1 VPDIVSQGGD
11 RGPSPWPRWIVA
23 AAVLVLVAVGL
34 AEYLTRPAHPAAPSS
49 TSARPVA
56 DSGGPVSVSAR
67 AAGPD
72 GITGP
77 VTPWPSG
84 LELPSGGTRP
94 SWFRPASAQPPSIPG
109 QSPVSAQPPSIP
121 GQSPVSA
128 QPPSAPGQSPVSAQP
143 PSAPGQ
149 SPVSAQ
155 SRPIRGLPPSRSGY
169 QFTRTPGGWAVQ
181 ASPGSQASC
190 GACAGPPRP
199 VYYLTDPAS
208 AVRRVGAAYA
218 VAPGPTAATLWLTS
232 YLSGDDPFTAAGRA
246 QRVNLMGTPVGS
258 PVRLP
263 AGYSIVQGTDRGLLL
278 APTAP
283 QPGEAFYELWVP
295 STGQASRVFTGV
307 VGVSADAI
315 AWSAPCDE
323 DCRVRVLSLAT
334 GREIS
339 ATLPGAGSVANAA
352 FSPDGRYLA
361 LQVSYSN
368 NGDDG
373 ALAMR
378 LAVVSLPAGHLTIV
392 PQTFASSDALVS
404 FGWPAGADILVVE
417 LSFTAKV
424 QLAAWHPGVTRL
436 AVASL
441 APRQV
446 PPSLVLA
453 PSAP

>member
-34 AEYLTRPAHPAAPSS
+34 AEYVTRPAHPAAPST

-67 AAGPD
+67 ATGPD

-84 LELPSGGTRP
+84 LELLSGGTRP
-94 SWFRPASAQPPSIPG
+94 SWFRPASAQPASVPG
-109 QSPVSAQPPSIP
+109 QP
-121 GQSPVSA
+121 
-128 QPPSAPGQSPVSAQP
+128 
-143 PSAPGQ
+143 
-149 SPVSAQ
+149 PVSAQ
-155 SRPIRGLPPSRSGY
+155 SRLIRGLPPSRSGY

-181 ASPGSQASC
+181 AGPGSQASC
-190 GACAGPPRP
+190 GGCAGPPRP
-199 VYYLTDPAS
+199 VYYLADAAS

-218 VAPGPTAATLWLTS
+218 AAPGPTAATLWLTS
-232 YLSGDDPFTAAGRA
+232 YPSGDDPFTAAGRA

-258 PVRLP
+258 SVRLP
-263 AGYSIVQGTDRGLLL
+263 AGYSIVQGTGRGLLL

-283 QPGEAFYELWVP
+283 PPGEVFYELWVP
-295 STGQASRVFTGV
+295 STAQVSRVFAGV
-307 VGVSADAI
+307 IAVSADAI

-323 DCRVRVLSLAT
+323 DCRVQVLSLAT
-334 GREIS
+334 GRETS

-368 NGDDG
+368 SGDDG

-378 LAVVSLPAGHLTIV
+378 LAVVSLPAGRLTIV

-404 FGWPAGADILVVE
+404 FGWPAGDDTLVAE

-424 QLAAWHPGVTRL
+424 QLAAWHPGATRL

-441 APRQV
+441 APRQT
-446 PPSLVLA
+446 PPSLALA
-453 PSAP
+453 PSTP